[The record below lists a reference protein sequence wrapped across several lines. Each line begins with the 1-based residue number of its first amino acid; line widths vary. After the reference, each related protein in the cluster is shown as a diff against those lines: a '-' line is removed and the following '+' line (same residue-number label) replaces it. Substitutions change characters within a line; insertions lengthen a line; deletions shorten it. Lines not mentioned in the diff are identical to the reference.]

1 MLLVET
7 ELIALQLQMREVF
20 GAREE
25 ESLLHS
31 LPVQPFFSLGAK
43 VVLSPLLLHVPS
55 QNGPGWKGPQ
65 GS

>member
-25 ESLLHS
+25 ESPFIHYLCSHS
-31 LPVQPFFSLGAK
+31 FPW
-43 VVLSPLLLHVPS
+43 VPK
-55 QNGPGWKGPQ
+55 WC
-65 GS
+65 